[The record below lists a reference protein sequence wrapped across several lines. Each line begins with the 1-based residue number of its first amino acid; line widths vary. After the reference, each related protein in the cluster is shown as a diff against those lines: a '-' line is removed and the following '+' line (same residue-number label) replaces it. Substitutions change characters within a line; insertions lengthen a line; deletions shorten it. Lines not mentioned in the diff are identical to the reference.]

1 MKFRFSAIALVI
13 LATFPLMT
21 GRAATPCA
29 PRVTEHD
36 IASHASTRGH
46 ARECGME
53 AADSVQ
59 VTKQGGLGSIDIKG
73 KVAAVVERDEG
84 TVALVDL
91 GKMRVIGRYE
101 DDVQDSLDGDVAFS
115 DDGDWVFYARQTS
128 DFDEDGVHVLD
139 VTDRSQP
146 NRTMYLPGGGSYRLE
161 YYQDDAGEYVVVLD
175 AIDGLTVNR
184 FVRESGSLVRV
195 FQDAAPALK
204 VGGPASAGVFI
215 VRKDPISG
223 TPLMYVT
230 TGQTGLQVYDMT
242 DPTAPQIVG
251 EWSDVGLA
259 DVKVRTRNGRRLV
272 YAATEYWFDKT
283 IPPAVVV
290 LDATKLDAIEKV
302 GERKI
307 KVPVDDTW
315 RAQGLVVRPR
325 LFVAY
330 SHAGLIEFN
339 RRGRLRGVAAIPTS
353 VNEPAGYQS
362 TPYVMDVAVRRGM
375 LYITDAASGRLT
387 RIRPDDPSPA
397 TIDGGRAGR

>member
-1 MKFRFSAIALVI
+1 MKIRVATVALIALS
-13 LATFPLMT
+13 AFPLMA

-29 PRVTEHD
+29 PLVREHD
-36 IASHASTRGH
+36 IASHASARGH
-46 ARECGME
+46 ERVCGMQVS
-53 AADSVQ
+53 DSVQ

-91 GKMRVIGRYE
+91 EKMKVIGRYE
-101 DDVQDSLDGDVAFS
+101 DDVQGSLDGDVAFS

-128 DFDEDGVHVLD
+128 DFDEDGVHVLN
-139 VTDRSQP
+139 VTNRAQP
-146 NRTMYLPGGGSYRLE
+146 SRTMYLPGGGSYRLE
-161 YYQDDAGEYVVVLD
+161 YYQDDAGEYVVLLD

-204 VGGPASAGVFI
+204 VGGPASAGVFV

-223 TPLMYVT
+223 SPLMYVT
-230 TGQTGLQVYDMT
+230 TGQTGLQIYDLT

-259 DVKVRTRNGRRLV
+259 DVKVRMRNGRRLV

-283 IPPAVVV
+283 IPPAVIV
-290 LDATKLDAIEKV
+290 LDATKLDAIKKV

-315 RAQGLVVRPR
+315 RAQGLVIRRR
-325 LFVAY
+325 LFVAH

-339 RRGRLRGVAAIPTS
+339 QRGRLKGVASIPTS
-353 VNEPAGYQS
+353 VNEQAGYQS
-362 TPYVMDVAVRRGM
+362 TPYVMDVAVRRGL

-387 RIRPDDPSPA
+387 RVYPEKRVPPPIQ
-397 TIDGGRAGR
+397 AGRPGR